1 MEDIGPPGRRR
12 TLRRTAA
19 VGVAAAALVL
29 GIAGPAAAA
38 EASSYGV
45 DVDVTVVGAAAV
57 DVGPLAVST
66 VGDSPNTVA
75 TVTAGTLL
83 TTGTVTTTATADEAT
98 GGFASTAT
106 VEDLGIDIAALA
118 VNADVVEATCTAT
131 QGGNTGTV
139 DLTGLTASLAGLN
152 IAVPAII
159 GPNTQLSIAVGLIEI
174 GTLTLNEQISNPD
187 GGLTVNAIHL
197 RLLGGV
203 LGSIAAGD
211 VVVSSATCGPA
222 VLPVPIASGAG
233 LVLGLGLVGVTAGS
247 IYAVR
252 RRRRGAALTA

>member
-1 MEDIGPPGRRR
+1 MRDLGPPGRRR
-12 TLRRTAA
+12 GARRTAA
-19 VGVAAAALVL
+19 VGAATAALVL

-45 DVDVTVVGAAAV
+45 DVDVTVVGSPAV
-57 DVGPLAVST
+57 DVGPLVVST
-66 VGDSPNTVA
+66 VGDSPNTAVS
-75 TVTAGTLL
+75 VTAGALL
-83 TTGTVTTTATADEAT
+83 SSGTVTTTATADDAT

-106 VEDLGIDIAALA
+106 VEDLGIDIAALGIT
-118 VNADVVEATCTAT
+118 ADTVAATCTAV

-139 DLTGLTASLAGLN
+139 TLTGLAASLAGLD
-152 IAVPAII
+152 IAIPGTI
-159 GPNTQLSIAVGLIEI
+159 GPNTQVSIAVGLIEI
-174 GTLTLNEQISNPD
+174 GTLTLNEQISNAD

-203 LGSIAAGD
+203 LGSIATGD

-252 RRRRGAALTA
+252 RRRRGVALTA